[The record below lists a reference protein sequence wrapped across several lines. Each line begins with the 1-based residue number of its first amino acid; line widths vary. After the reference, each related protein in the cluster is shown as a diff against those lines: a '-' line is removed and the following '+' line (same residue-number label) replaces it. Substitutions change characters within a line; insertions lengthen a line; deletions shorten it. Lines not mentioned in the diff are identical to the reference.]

1 MRKDTV
7 NKVAS
12 TALSNFVRNTSP
24 EEKEKIFKKILAV
37 VCDAQNK
44 TITEAKKL
52 SNRNS

>member
-7 NKVAS
+7 NKVVS

-37 VCDAQNK
+37 VCDTQNK